1 MGAAAGPP
9 SGRLCARRHHQEM
22 RDVHMYRVL
31 HHTGPVTRAT
41 DVMATAGVEG
51 RTGLDPVAAPD
62 VLCLERVLP
71 RRPRLL
77 IYDRGRYL

>member
-1 MGAAAGPP
+1 
-9 SGRLCARRHHQEM
+9 M
-22 RDVHMYRVL
+22 RGVHMYRVL

-41 DVMATAGVEG
+41 DVTATTCVEG
-51 RTGLDPVAAPD
+51 LRTGLDPVAAPD